1 MTSSRRW
8 LVPLF
13 TAAMALA
20 HCADAEKQ
28 EQEQEQEQE
37 QPRTESPDGT
47 NAPGEYVSSGKERV
61 TSPNVPSQDI
71 AALVTGNT
79 DFGASLYRKIAKPGE
94 NLFFSPFSIS
104 QALSMVYTGA
114 RGNTEAEMAETL
126 HFSLPQARLHPAAN
140 ALNLK
145 LQAQAEETVG
155 GVGTPTFLRLVN
167 ATWSQQGFSFEPAFL
182 DVLALHYGNGMRVV
196 DFSTQ
201 ASAIRD
207 GINTWVK
214 DQTEGRIQD
223 LLPPDGVNR
232 NTRLLLVNALYF
244 KGAWASPF
252 APQATQNAPFYLLN
266 GGTQQVQMMNRT
278 GSVEYM
284 QGEGFEAVGLPYQKN
299 TYRMLLIVPQQGRFA
314 EIESRLSAGFLS
326 EIRGALVNR
335 FVALGFP
342 RFQVEKSFSLAD
354 SLQALGMTDAFSEWA
369 NFSGLTTQEALA
381 IARVEHKAFVAVD
394 EKGTEAAAA
403 TAVIVAPPSVPE
415 PLTVNRPFLFLIE
428 DKETKTVLFLGRFVK
443 P

>member
-20 HCADAEKQ
+20 HCSEAENP
-28 EQEQEQEQE
+28 EEGR
-37 QPRTESPDGT
+37 PASESPGETDSL
-47 NAPGEYVSSGKERV
+47 GEYVSSGKERV
-61 TSPNVPSQDI
+61 TTPDVPAQDI
-71 AALVTGNT
+71 AELVTGNT

-94 NLFFSPFSIS
+94 NLFFSPFSIT

-126 HFSLPQARLHPAAN
+126 HVSLPQARLHPASN

-145 LQAQAEETVG
+145 LQAQADATVG
-155 GVGTPTFLRLVN
+155 GQGTPTFLRLVN
-167 ATWSQQGFSFEPAFL
+167 ATWSQKGFSFVPAFL
-182 DVLALHYGNGMRVV
+182 DVLALYYGNGMRVV
-196 DFSTQ
+196 DFTTQ

-207 GINTWVK
+207 AINEWVK
-214 DQTEGRIQD
+214 NQTEGRIKD
-223 LLPPDGVNR
+223 LLPVGSVESS
-232 NTRLLLVNALYF
+232 TRLLLVNALYF

-252 APQATQNAPFYLLN
+252 IPTATRAAPFTLLD
-266 GGTQQVQMMNRT
+266 GSTQQVQMMNRS
-278 GSVEYM
+278 GGVDYM
-284 QGEGFEAVGLPYQKN
+284 QGEGFEAVGLPYIKN

-314 EIESRLSAGFLS
+314 EIESRLSAAFLS
-326 EIRGALVNR
+326 EVRGALVNR
-335 FVALGFP
+335 YVALGFP
-342 RFQVEKSFSLAD
+342 RFQVEKDFSLAAT
-354 SLQALGMTDAFSEWA
+354 LKALGMTDAFSDRA
-369 NFSGLTTQEALA
+369 DFSGLTTQEALA

-403 TAVIVAPPSVPE
+403 TAVIVGPPSVPE

-428 DKETKTVLFLGRFVK
+428 DAETKTVLFLGRYVK